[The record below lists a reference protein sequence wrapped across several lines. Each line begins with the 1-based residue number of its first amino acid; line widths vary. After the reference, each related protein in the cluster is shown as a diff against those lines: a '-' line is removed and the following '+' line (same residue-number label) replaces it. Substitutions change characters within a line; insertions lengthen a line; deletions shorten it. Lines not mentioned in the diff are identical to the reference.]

1 MHNIRDIATYLRC
14 FSSEL
19 GERIVETYPALH
31 KPDEP
36 VSPRMN
42 TLLRKPYRTQELVAM
57 GVVRRWQRAR
67 AAAVI
72 GECGTG
78 KTLVALA
85 AIHCHAEGRPFTTLA
100 MVPGH
105 LTAKMAREAFQ
116 TLPRVRVFFI
126 DALRDRVRDGSP
138 CGVNEVKLRD
148 GKIVREGFHT
158 TLNDLRL
165 RKNFKSARER
175 WQRSICSGPALF
187 IVGRDRAK
195 LGWFWRH
202 AYEVARCGRYQGN
215 VVNPDTGCPVY
226 VGEDRLLASDFN
238 KVRLSEI
245 IGGPGEE
252 GCVSAKSRRTL
263 YSPLWQADGQRV
275 RRVAPM
281 EFIGRY
287 LPDWFDY
294 GIGDELHQLTA
305 GDTAQGNA
313 LGTLAAC
320 TDRLV
325 VLTGTLL
332 SGYAADLY
340 HLLFRLEPAKMV
352 GLGYEWGEAG
362 LRSFAETYGVLEK
375 ITTIQPA
382 DNACSKARVTT
393 QVKRRPGASP
403 LLFGKFLME
412 LGAFISLED
421 ISCDLPTYT
430 EEVIGVEMDPPL
442 RAAYR
447 QLEENVKRA
456 LKEHR
461 GNHSVLSV
469 GLNALLMYP
478 DRPHD
483 IGELFG
489 WEFNEETGRREKFL
503 IARAEDLD
511 RECLQ
516 AKERRLIEIVQAE
529 LRAGR
534 RCHIY
539 AVYTQK
545 RDVTRRL
552 ESILVREGIRV
563 AVLTSDVPT
572 EKREAWFERKL
583 QECIQVTIS
592 HPKIIET
599 GLDLLS
605 HPSLVF
611 YESGYSLH
619 TLRQASRRSWRIGQW
634 QPVRVYYLH
643 YEDSVQTACLRLM
656 GKKLLV
662 SLAMEG
668 KFSGEGLQALD
679 DGGDML
685 TAMARELVT
694 ERGIGER
701 ADAVWR
707 QIQAEQNK
715 MISSTPVTPE
725 PLPSIEDVLPAAPP
739 ATPVVSVPV
748 AINAL
753 TFGSRPP
760 SHRVV
765 RRRETPPTDVP
776 VLVVLSPCT
785 GSTHVIL
792 INRMRL
798 LWQGGPCHLAALT
811 FGLAKQGLGRAVDP
825 PGIEMT
831 RWRPDG
837 GPLA

>member
-1 MHNIRDIATYLRC
+1 MCMSDLKSIGDYLRA
-14 FSSEL
+14 FAAEL
-19 GERIVETYPALH
+19 GERIIKTHPALH
-31 KPDEP
+31 KPEDP

-42 TLLRKPYRTQELVAM
+42 TLLRRPYRVQEIAAM
-57 GVVRRWQRAR
+57 SVVRRWERAR

-78 KTLVALA
+78 KTLIALA
-85 AIHCHAEGRPFTTLA
+85 AIHCHSEGRPYTALA
-100 MVPGH
+100 LVPGH
-105 LTAKMAREAFQ
+105 LTAKMARETFQ
-116 TLPRVRVFFI
+116 TIPGIRVFFI
-126 DALRDRVRDGSP
+126 DALRDRVRDGVP
-138 CGVNEVKLRD
+138 TGVNEVKLRR
-148 GKIVREGFHT
+148 GKIIREGLHT
-158 TLNDLRL
+158 TLTDLRL
-165 RKNFKSARER
+165 RKDYRSARER
-175 WQRSICSGPALF
+175 WRRSICSGPSLF

-202 AYEVARCGRYQGN
+202 AHQVAQCGRYQGS
-215 VVNPDTGCPVY
+215 VTNPDTGCPVY
-226 VGEDRLLASDFN
+226 VGDERLLASDFG

-245 IGGPGEE
+245 IGAATDEE
-252 GCVSAKSRRTL
+252 KDPTVKARRQL
-263 YSPLWQADGQRV
+263 YSPLWQADGKRV

-294 GIGDELHQLTA
+294 GIGDEVHQLTA

-332 SGYAADLY
+332 SGYADDLY
-340 HLLFRLEPAKMV
+340 HLLFRLEPGKMA
-352 GLGYEWGEAG
+352 GRGYEWGEAG
-362 LRSFAETYGVLEK
+362 VRSFAETYGLLEK

-403 LLFGKFLME
+403 LLFGRFLME

-430 EEVIGVEMDPPL
+430 EHVIGIEMDPPL

-447 QLEENVKRA
+447 QLEEDVRSA

-461 GNHSVLSV
+461 GSHSVMSV
-469 GLNALLMYP
+469 GLSALLMYP
-478 DRPHD
+478 DRPYEV
-483 IGELFG
+483 GELWG

-503 IARAEDLD
+503 IGRAEDLD

-516 AKERRLIEIVQAE
+516 AKERRLLEIVQSE

-534 RCHIY
+534 RCHVY

-552 ESILVREGIRV
+552 ESILARDGIRV
-563 AVLTSDVPT
+563 AVLTASVPP
-572 EKREAWFERKL
+572 EKREAWIEKKL
-583 QECIQVTIS
+583 QEGVQVTLS

-605 HPSLVF
+605 HPTLIF

-619 TLRQASRRSWRIGQW
+619 TLRQASRRSWRIGQR

-643 YEDSVQTACLRLM
+643 YEDTMQTACLRLM

-668 KFSGEGLQALD
+668 KFAGEGLQTL
-679 DGGDML
+679 GEGEDML

-694 ERGIGER
+694 EGGIGES
-701 ADAVWR
+701 AAAVWR
-707 QIQAEQNK
+707 QIQAEQNT
-715 MISSTPVTPE
+715 MIPTVAHDPDPIANPSAEPVE
-725 PLPSIEDVLPAAPP
+725 PWPSAPQPAAL
-739 ATPVVSVPV
+739 PV
-748 AINAL
+748 AGLL
-753 TFGSRPP
+753 TFGSLPP
-760 SHRVV
+760 AGRLV
-765 RRRETPPTDVP
+765 RRQKRPNPN
-776 VLVVLSPCT
+776 S
-785 GSTHVIL
+785 
-792 INRMRL
+792 
-798 LWQGGPCHLAALT
+798 GPNQLAL
-811 FGLAKQGLGRAVDP
+811 F
-825 PGIEMT
+825 
-831 RWRPDG
+831 
-837 GPLA
+837 

>member
-1 MHNIRDIATYLRC
+1 MSIPETIQDYLRR
-14 FSSEL
+14 FSKQM
-19 GERIVETYPALH
+19 GERIIETYPALH
-31 KPDEP
+31 APGDP
-36 VSPRMN
+36 ISPLMQ
-42 TLLRKPYRTQELVAM
+42 TLLRRPYRVQELAAM
-57 GVVRRWQRAR
+57 GVIRRWERAR

-78 KTLVALA
+78 KTLIALA
-85 AIHCHAEGRPFTTLA
+85 AIHCHAEGKPYTALA
-100 MVPGH
+100 LVPGH
-105 LTAKMAREAFQ
+105 LTLKMAREIFQ
-116 TLPRVRVFFI
+116 TLPCVRVFFI
-126 DALRDRVRDGSP
+126 DALRDRARNGSP
-138 CGVNEVKLRD
+138 YGINEVRLRH

-158 TLNDLRL
+158 TLTDLRL
-165 RKNFKSARER
+165 RKNYKSARER
-175 WQRSICSGPALF
+175 WRQEISSGPSLF

-202 AYEVARCGRYQGN
+202 AYRVAQCGRYQGS
-215 VVNPDTGCPVY
+215 VVNADTGRPIY
-226 VGEDRLLASDFN
+226 VGDERLLASDFN

-245 IGGPGEE
+245 LGGHSEE
-252 GCVSAKSRRTL
+252 EDHTSTKSRRML
-263 YSPLWQADGQRV
+263 YSPLWQADGKRI

-281 EFIGRY
+281 EFISRY
-287 LPDWFDY
+287 LPGFFDY
-294 GIGDELHQLTA
+294 GIGDEVHQLTA

-332 SGYAADLY
+332 SGYADDLY
-340 HLLFRLEPAKMV
+340 HLLFRLEAEKMV

-362 LRSFAETYGVLEK
+362 VRSFAETYGVLEK

-430 EEVIGVEMDPPL
+430 EEVIGVEMDPAL

-447 QLEENVKRA
+447 QLEDDVKRA

-461 GNHSVLSV
+461 GNQSVMSV

-478 DRPHD
+478 DRPYEV
-483 IGELFG
+483 GELYG

-503 IARAEDLD
+503 IAQAEDLD
-511 RECLQ
+511 RERLQ
-516 AKERRLIEIVQAE
+516 AKERRLLEIVQAE
-529 LRAGR
+529 VRAGR

-552 ESILVREGIRV
+552 ESILAREGIRV

-572 EKREAWFERKL
+572 EKREAWIEKKL
-583 QECIQVTIS
+583 AEGVRVTIS

-605 HPSLVF
+605 HPTLIF

-619 TLRQASRRSWRIGQW
+619 TLRQASRRSWRIGQR
-634 QPVRVYYLH
+634 QAVRVFYLH
-643 YEDSVQTACLRLM
+643 YEDTVQTTCLRLM

-668 KFSGEGLQALD
+668 KFSEEGLQALG
-679 DGGDML
+679 DGEDML

-694 ERGIGER
+694 ERGIGEQ
-701 ADAVWR
+701 ADVVWR
-707 QIQAEQNK
+707 QIQAEQNRIVPA
-715 MISSTPVTPE
+715 MTHDPEPVESPAGTTPE
-725 PLPSIEDVLPAAPP
+725 TCVPIPQNPTPSLA
-739 ATPVVSVPV
+739 SL
-748 AINAL
+748 L
-753 TFGSRPP
+753 TFGSQP
-760 SHRVV
+760 SEPRSLP
-765 RRRETPPTDVP
+765 RKKRSNPISE
-776 VLVVLSPCT
+776 
-785 GSTHVIL
+785 
-792 INRMRL
+792 
-798 LWQGGPCHLAALT
+798 QQLAL
-811 FGLAKQGLGRAVDP
+811 F
-825 PGIEMT
+825 
-831 RWRPDG
+831 
-837 GPLA
+837 

>member
-1 MHNIRDIATYLRC
+1 MSIPETIQDYLRR
-14 FSSEL
+14 FSKQM
-19 GERIVETYPALH
+19 GERIIETYPALH
-31 KPDEP
+31 TPGDP
-36 VSPRMN
+36 ISPLME
-42 TLLRKPYRTQELVAM
+42 TLLRRPYRVQELAAM
-57 GVVRRWQRAR
+57 GVIRRWERAR

-78 KTLVALA
+78 KTLIALA
-85 AIHCHAEGRPFTTLA
+85 AIHCHAEGKPYNALA
-100 MVPGH
+100 LVPGH
-105 LTAKMAREAFQ
+105 LTLKMAREIFQ

-126 DALRDRVRDGSP
+126 DALRDRARNGSP
-138 CGVNEVKLRD
+138 HGINEVRLRH

-158 TLNDLRL
+158 TLTDLRL
-165 RKNFKSARER
+165 RKNYKSARER
-175 WQRSICSGPALF
+175 WRQEISSGPSLF

-202 AYEVARCGRYQGN
+202 AYRVAQCGRYQGS
-215 VVNPDTGCPVY
+215 VVNADTGRPIY
-226 VGEDRLLASDFN
+226 VGDERLLASDFN

-245 IGGPGEE
+245 IGGHNEE
-252 GCVSAKSRRTL
+252 EDQTSTKSRRTL
-263 YSPLWQADGQRV
+263 YSPLWQADGKRI

-281 EFIGRY
+281 EFISRY
-287 LPDWFDY
+287 LPGFFDY
-294 GIGDELHQLTA
+294 GIGDEVHQLTA

-332 SGYAADLY
+332 SGYADDLY
-340 HLLFRLEPAKMV
+340 HLLFRLEAEKMV

-362 LRSFAETYGVLEK
+362 VRSFAETYGVLEK

-403 LLFGKFLME
+403 LLFANFLME

-430 EEVIGVEMDPPL
+430 EEVIGVEMDPAL

-447 QLEENVKRA
+447 QLEDDVKRA

-461 GNHSVLSV
+461 GNQSVMSV

-478 DRPHD
+478 DRPYQV
-483 IGELFG
+483 GELYG

-503 IARAEDLD
+503 IAQAEDLD
-511 RECLQ
+511 CERLQ
-516 AKERRLIEIVQAE
+516 AKERRLLEIVQAE
-529 LRAGR
+529 VRAGR

-545 RDVTRRL
+545 RDVTRHL
-552 ESILVREGIRV
+552 ESILAREGIRV

-572 EKREAWFERKL
+572 EKREAWIEKKL
-583 QECIQVTIS
+583 EEGVRVTIS

-605 HPSLVF
+605 HPTLIF

-619 TLRQASRRSWRIGQW
+619 TLRQASRRSWRIGQR
-634 QPVRVYYLH
+634 QPVRVFYLH
-643 YEDSVQTACLRLM
+643 YEDTVQTTCLRLM

-668 KFSGEGLQALD
+668 KFSEEGLQALG
-679 DGGDML
+679 DGEDML

-694 ERGIGER
+694 ERGIGEQ
-701 ADAVWR
+701 ADVVWR
-707 QIQAEQNK
+707 QIQAEQNRIVPA
-715 MISSTPVTPE
+715 MTHDPEPVESPAGTTPE
-725 PLPSIEDVLPAAPP
+725 TCVPIPQNPTPSLA
-739 ATPVVSVPV
+739 SL
-748 AINAL
+748 L
-753 TFGSRPP
+753 TFGSQPSEPRPLP
-760 SHRVV
+760 RKKRSNPIS
-765 RRRETPPTDVP
+765 E
-776 VLVVLSPCT
+776 
-785 GSTHVIL
+785 
-792 INRMRL
+792 
-798 LWQGGPCHLAALT
+798 QQLAL
-811 FGLAKQGLGRAVDP
+811 F
-825 PGIEMT
+825 
-831 RWRPDG
+831 
-837 GPLA
+837 